1 MMELVRKQENDKKLK
16 ESQKYMKELNIGEQE
31 ELNRKLATTNA
42 AKEMK
47 QKAKSEGLKNF
58 KSTW

>member
-1 MMELVRKQENDKKLK
+1 MELVRKQKDKKLK
-16 ESQKYMKELNIGEQE
+16 ESQKYMRELNIEQLE
-31 ELNRKLATTNA
+31 ELNRKLAATNA

-47 QKAKSEGLKNF
+47 QKAKSEGLNNL